1 MMPSVRQGDRFEATR
16 DIKKHGLSQWRAPF
30 TGSFETTIPKGTV
43 LVADYDHVKGARG
56 FSCVPERYAEL
67 EPVLVP
73 DDTRLADTYN
83 GYHFVFLLSDID
95 DDLRRLPDRAT

>member
-43 LVADYDHVKGARG
+43 LVADVDPVPSARG
-56 FSCVPERYAEL
+56 FYCVPERYTEL
-67 EPVLVP
+67 EPTLVP
-73 DDTRLADTYN
+73 DDTRLADKYS
-83 GYHFVFLLSDID
+83 GYRFVFSLFDVD
-95 DDLRRLPDRAT
+95 NDLRRLPGRAD